1 MPLPWGVHVVV
12 ECPKSRFLQRVAR
25 PRFQRARH
33 YSHALASPRVLRFKT
48 VPPPVFLKLRQPLL
62 LVVPSPPH
70 SCLVSDCLPHQYNFW
85 VPRRVFFGSIRYVRF
100 PSPRP

>member
-1 MPLPWGVHVVV
+1 MMPLPWGVHVVV

-48 VPPPVFLKLRQPLL
+48 VPPQ
-62 LVVPSPPH
+62 
-70 SCLVSDCLPHQYNFW
+70 
-85 VPRRVFFGSIRYVRF
+85 FF
-100 PSPRP
+100 